1 MNYLSNNHAKSLLNY
16 SLRNGPRYIGLF
28 LSTPGPDNTGVE
40 VVGGS
45 YARKQI
51 SFSEPQLVVGK
62 YQVSNSNEID
72 FGQMTADIG
81 AVAFWGIFDSV
92 SDGNLLWFG
101 PFSRARNILSGDAIL
116 IKTDAIICTLE

>member
-16 SLRNGPRYIGLF
+16 SLRNGTRYIGLF

-62 YQVSNSNEID
+62 YQVSNSNEIN